1 MKNLRVSI
9 RLALGFGSIALIFIA
24 VAVFVQIQS
33 VRMSASAHD
42 IRALTQPKVDAIA
55 DLNDAVQRVRVY
67 SRSAILETED
77 VAIQNV
83 RVKLEG
89 YVGKADEAAKRLGA
103 LVALPGSEQAER
115 ALFAQL
121 EQRLQAFRGISQEV
135 LALALGNRK
144 NEAYELLRS
153 THGSAAMAL
162 NEAAMA
168 LRERVRQRNG
178 HAIAALEDSADA
190 LTRAVLIAGALFIV
204 AAVVVSL
211 VITRSIS
218 SQLGDTLAAVRRI
231 ADGDLSTD
239 LRPEGES
246 EPAQLLRAVQS
257 MQLSLRG
264 MVRAIGD
271 ATGRLGDSAAHL
283 SGATQQVQ
291 LASES
296 QAELATA
303 MAASLEELSTSITHV
318 SELSNE
324 ARDAAQVAGRHA
336 SDGAGDIGRM
346 VGQIREVTE
355 GIERSAQRALELG
368 GEVAHITHIVHV
380 IRDVADQTNLLA
392 LNAAIEAA
400 RAGEMGRGFAVVAD
414 EVRKLAEQSARSATE
429 INDMVT
435 RIQSG
440 ATEVSSTMQ
449 STVQRVHAGLATA
462 EQGRARVLDIDT
474 HARQVAGTIGEVSG
488 GLREQAVASQDL
500 ARRVEQIVQVVE
512 ENASAAAS
520 VASAASELAS
530 LSERLQG
537 EVSRFRTAA

>member
-1 MKNLRVSI
+1 MKNLRIST
-9 RLALGFGSIALIFIA
+9 RLALGFGLIALIFIA
-24 VAVFVQIQS
+24 VAVFIEIQS
-33 VRMSASAHD
+33 VRMSASAHE

-67 SRSAILETED
+67 SRSAIIETED
-77 VAIQNV
+77 AAIQKV
-83 RVKLEG
+83 RVELEG
-89 YVGKADEAAKRLGA
+89 YVGKADEAVKRLGA
-103 LVALPGSEQAER
+103 LVALPGSEEAER

-135 LALALGNRK
+135 LALGLVNR
-144 NEAYELLRS
+144 NTEANELLHS
-153 THGSAAMAL
+153 THGPAAIAL
-162 NEAAMA
+162 NEASMA
-168 LRERVRQRNG
+168 LRERVRLRNDS
-178 HAIAALEDSADA
+178 AIAALEDSANA

-204 AAVVVSL
+204 AAIVVSL
-211 VITRSIS
+211 IITRSIS
-218 SQLGDTLAAVRRI
+218 SQLGYTLSAVRRI
-231 ADGDLSTD
+231 ADGDLTTD

-246 EPAQLLRAVQS
+246 EPAQVLRAVQS
-257 MQLSLRG
+257 MQQSLRG
-264 MVRAIGD
+264 MVRTIGE
-271 ATGRLGDSAAHL
+271 ATGKLGDSAAHL
-283 SGATQQVQ
+283 SGATQQVR
-291 LASES
+291 LASDS
-296 QAELATA
+296 QAELAAA

-324 ARDAAQVAGRHA
+324 ARDASHVAGEHA

-355 GIERSAQRALELG
+355 GIESSAQRALELG
-368 GEVAHITHIVHV
+368 SEVAHITRIVHV

-429 INDMVT
+429 ITDMVT

-462 EQGRARVLDIDT
+462 EQGRAKVLDIDA
-474 HARQVAGTIGEVSG
+474 HARRVAGTIGEVSG
-488 GLREQAVASQDL
+488 GLQEQAVASQDL

-520 VASAASELAS
+520 VASSASELAS
-530 LSERLQG
+530 LSEQLQG